1 MRRQTAFPE
10 HGCAFQKK
18 SSAQIRKF
26 GTAAG
31 GGEFSPVGK
40 GFQNASCQ
48 FQILLAEKK
57 AGCEFVESPACG
69 SRAVFV
75 ELQKR
80 RGKMQQTGIRRID
93 ERGFQIV
100 AVLFETE
107 KFGTEHGSCAPD
119 WSGGGV
125 PVGPVPAAAVAF
137 ALGLA
142 APWFYFAGKV
152 RKRAQLFEGS
162 ILDLALGL
170 TSGLRAG
177 QALPQALEV
186 FSRRCEGPLKEELM
200 IVIREYRL
208 GLELA
213 EALQRMYNRIPCE
226 DLQLLIIS
234 IRLTTQSGGSMA
246 EVLEKITRM
255 IRGRTEFNQK
265 LRALTAQGRF
275 EALAMSLAPLV
286 AFLLLFFINN
296 DLMLP
301 MVQTAIGWCA
311 IGVML
316 ALEVIGYLV
325 IRAIVDIKV

>member
-1 MRRQTAFPE
+1 MNSLSVSQRYGVYLLVLFAVALLIYILISLVQSFSLEQADRKIRENRSEGMANNIYYFINRTMLQ
-10 HGCAFQKK
+10 QIQL
-18 SSAQIRKF
+18 SAGILLAS
-26 GTAAG
+26 GTAATLV
-31 GGEFSPVGK
+31 F
-40 GFQNASCQ
+40 CQ
-48 FQILLAEKK
+48 VYEPLI
-57 AGCEFVESPACG
+57 
-69 SRAVFV
+69 
-75 ELQKR
+75 
-80 RGKMQQTGIRRID
+80 I
-93 ERGFQIV
+93 
-100 AVLFETE
+100 
-107 KFGTEHGSCAPD
+107 
-119 WSGGGV
+119 
-125 PVGPVPAAAVAF
+125 VPAAAVAF